1 MNTITDNAAI
11 EAAAL
16 GDQQT
21 EAAPLSLRD
30 ALIANGILID
40 TGENGLY
47 GRSQVFE
54 DVIERLST
62 AIAFLGADQ
71 QPEILRF
78 PPAMRRTD
86 FEDSEYLKS
95 FPNLAGTVHSFAG
108 NDSGHQ
114 RLLRALDDAVK
125 LPDGERSDE
134 WMDQQKPTRLVLT
147 PAACYPVYPVIARRG
162 ALPEDGRVVDVMSYC
177 FRHEPSL
184 DPGRMQMFRMRE
196 YIRFG
201 TPEQVMAF
209 RQMWIERGSVLVNL
223 LNLPVEVDL
232 ANDPFFG
239 RGGKIVADSQRAQA
253 LKFELLIP
261 VANADAKTA
270 CLSFN
275 YHMDHFGEL
284 WKIHTADGEVAHTGC
299 VGFGMERITLA
310 LFRHHGFDV
319 NAWPDG
325 VRALLW
331 GDTQARLAH
340 GMAEAAAAAAKA
352 AQTSAQAEAGADAGV
367 NA

>member
-1 MNTITDNAAI
+1 MNTMTDT
-11 EAAAL
+11 AAL
-16 GDQQT
+16 ASALV
-21 EAAPLSLRD
+21 EPAPAVPTFRD
-30 ALIANGILID
+30 ELLAKGILID

-54 DVIERLST
+54 DVIERLNV
-62 AIAFLGADQ
+62 AITHLGADQ
-71 QPEILRF
+71 DPEVLRF

-95 FPNLAGTVHSFAG
+95 FPNLAGTIHSFCG

-114 RLLRALDDAVK
+114 RLLRALDNAMS
-125 LPDGERSDE
+125 ESDDDRNEE
-134 WMDQQKPTRLVLT
+134 WLSQQKPTRVVLT
-147 PAACYPVYPVIARRG
+147 PAACYPIYPVMARRG
-162 ALPEDGRVVDVMSYC
+162 PLPEEGRTIDVLSYC

-184 DPGRMQMFRMRE
+184 DPARMQMFRQRE
-196 YIRFG
+196 YVRLG
-201 TPEQVMAF
+201 NAEQVMAF
-209 RQMWIERGSVLVNL
+209 RQMWIERGSALVTML
-223 LNLPVEVDL
+223 QLPVDVDL

-261 VANADAKTA
+261 VANADSKTA

-275 YHMDHFGEL
+275 YHMEHFGEI
-284 WKIHTADGEVAHTGC
+284 WKIHCADGSVAHTGC

-310 LFRHHGFDV
+310 LFRHHGLDV
-319 NAWPDG
+319 NEWPDD

-331 GDTQARLAH
+331 GDTRARVAQGLA
-340 GMAEAAAAAAKA
+340 GGAA
-352 AQTSAQAEAGADAGV
+352 
-367 NA
+367 